1 MRDAGVNGY
10 VSAVTGDSL
19 HVPLNRYQ
27 LVRPLVAVAMVA
39 ASTLYAIAQQPPT
52 PSRVRGTIEAVDGD
66 MLAVK
71 SRGGE
76 DVKLHMTGDIKV
88 VGITK
93 ISLADIKVGSFIGT
107 TTVPGPDGS
116 QNAVEVH
123 VFPEDMRGTGEGSRP
138 YDLRPNSTM
147 TNATVANS
155 VVGNDGHTLMVKYK
169 DGEKKVVVSPETPVV
184 TYVPADKSDLK
195 PGAKVIAFMKK
206 LPDGSF
212 GDQPRQRRP
221 RRADPADVI
230 APSRNSVFA
239 RAVFA
244 LSWAPERS
252 SGGDTPC

>member
-1 MRDAGVNGY
+1 MPSHR
-10 VSAVTGDSL
+10 STFI
-19 HVPLNRYQ
+19 
-27 LVRPLVAVAMVA
+27 RPLVAVAMVA

-52 PSRVRGTIEAVDGD
+52 PSRVRGTIEGVEGD
-66 MLAVK
+66 VLSVK

-76 DVKLHMTGDIKV
+76 EVKLHMAGDMRV

-93 ISLADIKVGSFIGT
+93 ISLSDIKVGSFIGT

-147 TNATVANS
+147 TNATVDQS
-155 VVGNDGHTLMVKYK
+155 VVGNDGHTLLIKYK
-169 DGEKKVVVSPETPVV
+169 DGEKKVLVSAETPVV

-195 PGAKVIAFMKK
+195 AGAKVIAFMKK

-212 GDQPRQRRP
+212 ETNR
-221 RRADPADVI
+221 V
-230 APSRNSVFA
+230 SVG
-239 RAVFA
+239 RDG
-244 LSWAPERS
+244 L
-252 SGGDTPC
+252 TPPM